1 MSKQTREVLSETLTA
16 LGIILGIALVVSG
29 FFYGG
34 FLTFSWDKA
43 RFCLGLLLAGAYD
56 AFYMIHLAHTMERA
70 MDLDAKGAS
79 SYAVRG
85 FTIRIAVLVAL
96 VLICYFTGVADVL
109 AVALGVL
116 MLKIA
121 LYLRPAIHRIRC
133 GAEPDYDESLAHL
146 RIEDPD
152 DEDEDDEDEIIASE
166 TEADDNSEE
175 RG

>member
-1 MSKQTREVLSETLTA
+1 
-16 LGIILGIALVVSG
+16 
-29 FFYGG
+29 
-34 FLTFSWDKA
+34 
-43 RFCLGLLLAGAYD
+43 
-56 AFYMIHLAHTMERA
+56 
-70 MDLDAKGAS
+70 
-79 SYAVRG
+79 
-85 FTIRIAVLVAL
+85 
-96 VLICYFTGVADVL
+96 
-109 AVALGVL
+109 

-152 DEDEDDEDEIIASE
+152 DEDEDDLIASE